1 MRSRTVYTNQDRQD
15 AACLWEQCQRILSLH
30 QCGFTKAITIRS
42 RSVHLHPSRGGI
54 GKQGGKAD
62 DGEYDYRFDTDI
74 VKQLVAGGC
83 IEQVWH
89 EAKAIPRANR

>member
-1 MRSRTVYTNQDRQD
+1 M
-15 AACLWEQCQRILSLH
+15 
-30 QCGFTKAITIRS
+30 TIRG
-42 RSVHLHPSRGGI
+42 RSAHLHPSRGGI
-54 GKQGGKAD
+54 RKQGGKAD

-89 EAKAIPRANR
+89 EAKAIPRANRQDACKDGELDRQHVAVRRIQ